1 MSDATRS
8 QPTLFRRLRRRDE
21 QGAILIL
28 ASVGMV
34 IAMVASALAID
45 IGSLAQD
52 AREDQKVADLAA
64 LDAIRGAPA
73 DFAILAL
80 SSAARNGFPTSAG
93 YSVTAV
99 EGAKVGNA
107 CPAVSVPGAGT
118 VCVTVTS
125 PYKNKF
131 PFVSGRSSVTRTAM
145 ASNTAFGGFTIGSS
159 LATFD
164 TARSAILDRFM
175 GRILKGSN
183 ISAGLVSW
191 SGLAGANVTLEA
203 LRAQLVSAGVSA
215 GTVNGLMNSNVTITQ
230 LMTATAA
237 ALTAQ
242 GVAGAAQATILNTL
256 KAQVTSTAL
265 TSFKLGDFMTIAT
278 GADNTALAS
287 SLNVFQLVTAAAQVA
302 NGNNFI
308 DVSDVGIVVPDVL
321 STKVSLQV
329 IEPPK
334 FYFGPVGGSV
344 STAQISLTVTPKLDM
359 PISVAGLVDARVRND
374 LPIKITG
381 AGAVGTLAAA
391 SCGTPSGITV
401 TVDPSAFS
409 GSASTTLRVFSK
421 VLLVEVPI
429 LDIQT
434 TSVVP
439 VTNGGPSDLSFT
451 YPAEFPPP
459 AGTSTSKHAGSQ
471 PVGLNG
477 LMTFTPGTTTVL
489 NAIVTPSLLTSIVS
503 TTMTALKPLVGQVDS
518 KVLNPLLQALGL
530 DIGSADVTAV
540 SLQCNTPTLTG

>member
-1 MSDATRS
+1 M
-8 QPTLFRRLRRRDE
+8 LFRRLRQRDE

-34 IAMVASALAID
+34 IAMIASALAID

-52 AREDQKVADLAA
+52 AREDQKVADMAA

-73 DFAILAL
+73 DFLTLAQA
-80 SSAARNGFPTSAG
+80 SAARNGFPTSPG

-107 CPAVSVPGAGT
+107 CPAVSVPGAGS

-125 PYKNKF
+125 PYANKF

-145 ASNTAFGGFTIGSS
+145 ASKTAFGGFMIGSS
-159 LATFD
+159 LVSFD

-175 GRILKGSN
+175 GGILKGSN

-191 SGLAGANVTLEA
+191 SGLAGAHVTLEA
-203 LRAQLVSAGVSA
+203 LRAQLVSAGVAA

-256 KAQVTSTAL
+256 RAQVTSTAL
-265 TSFKLGDFMTIAT
+265 TSFKLGDFMTVAT

-302 NGNNFI
+302 NGNHFI
-308 DVSDVGIVVPDVL
+308 DVSNVGIAVPGVV
-321 STKVSLQV
+321 STKAKLQV
-329 IEPPK
+329 IEPPQY
-334 FYFGPVGGSV
+334 YFGAVGGSV
-344 STAQISLTVTPKLDM
+344 STAQIDLTLTPVLDL
-359 PISVAGLVDARVRND
+359 PITVAGLLGAHVKGD

-381 AGAVGTLAAA
+381 AGATGTLAAA
-391 SCGTPSGITV
+391 SCAGSPGITV

-409 GSASTTLRVFSK
+409 GSASTSLEVNATVLFADIPVARVP
-421 VLLVEVPI
+421 V
-429 LDIQT
+429 T
-434 TSVVP
+434 AVVP
-439 VTNGGPSDLSFT
+439 VVNGAPQDVSFT
-451 YPAEFPPP
+451 YPTEFPPP
-459 AGTSTSKHAGSQ
+459 NGTTTSKHVGSQ

-477 LMTFTPGTTTVL
+477 LTNPMTFSVGPGSPEALSLTV
-489 NAIVTPSLLTSIVS
+489 NASLLNTITS
-503 TTMTALKPLVGQVDS
+503 TTLAALKPLVGLVDNA
-518 KVLNPLLQALGL
+518 VLTPLLDALGL
-530 DIGSADVTAV
+530 DIGSADVTAQA
-540 SLQCNTPTLTG
+540 LQCNTPTLTG